1 MLEGHGMTLT
11 AVKDENDKLQ
21 AGQLT
26 TDPRANTKPAN
37 KAAEA
42 RAAREAADAARVL
55 TVRQVLESAA
65 KRSKQTAAEA
75 ACTTGHYE
83 LDEAT
88 GGIRPGKAWL
98 FGAETSW
105 GKSTWLVSVVDENLL
120 LGKRVLIV
128 TSEDDEDTYGA
139 RLLARRSGVTARRIR
154 SGKLFED
161 DEIAI
166 EREIA
171 NAENLPVF
179 LDARGRSV
187 EWTARKVEGLIDS
200 ENIDLVAYDY
210 LQEWSAQREQ
220 ENHRLTVKYIAK
232 TLRTVVKLK
241 KRASITFSQLTIDEK
256 TKSATPNRNMIRD
269 CRDVANAAEVIII
282 GYTPEKAVMDGER
295 VVVPAGARAIWVDKV
310 KDGPKKFAILMT
322 WDDTTASFVRVLRPI
337 EQQSQRDLYG
347 GGS

>member
-1 MLEGHGMTLT
+1 
-11 AVKDENDKLQ
+11 
-21 AGQLT
+21 
-26 TDPRANTKPAN
+26 
-37 KAAEA
+37 
-42 RAAREAADAARVL
+42 
-55 TVRQVLESAA
+55 
-65 KRSKQTAAEA
+65 
-75 ACTTGHYE
+75 
-83 LDEAT
+83 
-88 GGIRPGKAWL
+88 
-98 FGAETSW
+98 
-105 GKSTWLVSVVDENLL
+105 
-120 LGKRVLIV
+120 
-128 TSEDDEDTYGA
+128 
-139 RLLARRSGVTARRIR
+139 VTARRIR